1 MSGLNFL
8 STDVVEAAALGD
20 LQTVSSYTGYI
31 DARASHPSLPPG
43 CTLLMAA
50 SSTGQAEMVKFLLS
64 RGASINLHAQGG
76 ITALMFSAMSQDVG
90 TVKLLCAARASPEP
104 VRLER
109 QDHVRIDGRRTC
121 PNSHTALEIAESQGD
136 AAIVGILREHSKAL
150 RIEADLAAT
159 ALLLEEEAI
168 RSRAEDGKK
177 RRSKK
182 RQALRIARLAHQDA
196 EAAGDE
202 GKAGVDLVADPTP
215 PSSVVMSAAAEAAR
229 RYGARL
235 SQKPPPPPPPPP
247 PSTPNGRRRALNGL
261 SSPSSSLSASIELPD
276 RLLALCASSAAASS
290 VVSSVSSV
298 ASSVEGPSSAG
309 GSDEIAITSSGE
321 GPSSAGGSDEIAI
334 TSSGEGPSSAG
345 GSDEIAITSRARA
358 TSTVQDG
365 PKRADEMAELEREMA
380 EMERRAAAKNLHM
393 QELDE
398 RFEQLQLARATS
410 NHSLAAMGSS
420 TSLASLDSTSGVETD
435 QMTCVICMEKP
446 SDATLVHGR
455 SAHVCCCLECAA
467 NLQHMGHSCPM
478 CRKPIEAVLQL
489 YFA

>member
-1 MSGLNFL
+1 
-8 STDVVEAAALGD
+8 
-20 LQTVSSYTGYI
+20 
-31 DARASHPSLPPG
+31 
-43 CTLLMAA
+43 LMAA

-76 ITALMFSAMSQDVG
+76 ITALMFSAMSQDAG
-90 TVKLLCAARASPEP
+90 TVKLLCAARASPEA
-104 VRLER
+104 VQLER
-109 QDHVRIDGRRTC
+109 QDHVRIDGRRTA
-121 PNSHTALEIAESQGD
+121 PKSHTALEIAETQGD

-159 ALLLEEEAI
+159 ALLLEEDAI

-177 RRSKK
+177 RRSRK
-182 RQALRIARLAHQDA
+182 RQALRSARLAHQDA

-202 GKAGVDLVADPTP
+202 GKAHVDPVVDPTP
-215 PSSVVMSAAAEAAR
+215 PSSLVMSAAAEAAR

-235 SQKPPPPPPPPP
+235 SQVPPPPPPPP
-247 PSTPNGRRRALNGL
+247 PSTPNSRRRALNGL
-261 SSPSSSLSASIELPD
+261 TSPSSSLSASVELPD

-290 VVSSVSSV
+290 VASSVV
-298 ASSVEGPSSAG
+298 SSVEGPSSAG
-309 GSDEIAITSSGE
+309 WSDEIAS
-321 GPSSAGGSDEIAI
+321 
-334 TSSGEGPSSAG
+334 
-345 GSDEIAITSRARA
+345 TSRASA

-365 PKRADEMAELEREMA
+365 PKRADETEELEQRLREMA

-410 NHSLAAMGSS
+410 NHSLVAMGSS
-420 TSLASLDSTSGVETD
+420 TSLASLDSASGLETD

>member
-1 MSGLNFL
+1 MSGLKCL
-8 STDVVEAAALGD
+8 LTEVVEAAALGD
-20 LQTVSSYTGYI
+20 LQTVSAYTGHI
-31 DARASHPSLPPG
+31 DARVSHPSLPPG

-50 SSTGQAEMVKFLLS
+50 SSTGQAEMVKFLLN

-76 ITALMFSAMSQDVG
+76 ITALMFSAMSQDAG
-90 TVKLLCAARASPEP
+90 TVKLLCAARASPEA
-104 VRLER
+104 VQLER
-109 QDHVRIDGRRTC
+109 QDHVRIDGRRTA
-121 PNSHTALEIAESQGD
+121 PKSHTALEIAETQGD

-159 ALLLEEEAI
+159 ALLLEEDAI

-177 RRSKK
+177 RRSRK
-182 RQALRIARLAHQDA
+182 RQALRSARLAHQDA

-202 GKAGVDLVADPTP
+202 GKAHVDPVVDPTP
-215 PSSVVMSAAAEAAR
+215 PSSLVMSAAAEAAR

-235 SQKPPPPPPPPP
+235 SQVPPPPPPPP
-247 PSTPNGRRRALNGL
+247 PSTPNSRRRALNGL
-261 SSPSSSLSASIELPD
+261 TSPSSSLSASVELPD

-290 VVSSVSSV
+290 VASSVV
-298 ASSVEGPSSAG
+298 SSVEGPSSAG
-309 GSDEIAITSSGE
+309 WSDEIAS
-321 GPSSAGGSDEIAI
+321 
-334 TSSGEGPSSAG
+334 
-345 GSDEIAITSRARA
+345 TSRASA

-365 PKRADEMAELEREMA
+365 PKRADETEELEQRLREMA

-410 NHSLAAMGSS
+410 NHSLVAMGSS
-420 TSLASLDSTSGVETD
+420 TSLASLDSASGLETD